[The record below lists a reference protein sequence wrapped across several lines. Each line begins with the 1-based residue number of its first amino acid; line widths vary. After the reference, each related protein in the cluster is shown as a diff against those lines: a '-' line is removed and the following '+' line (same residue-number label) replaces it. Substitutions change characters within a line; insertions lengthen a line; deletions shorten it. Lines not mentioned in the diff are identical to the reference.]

1 MKITGG
7 SSRGRVLVS
16 LKGQDIRPTSGR
28 VREAVFN
35 ILGNDLTGLTV
46 LDLFA
51 GTGCMGI
58 EALSRGASD
67 AFFIDNSRKSL
78 GLIKKNLIKC
88 GFEKSGVLLN
98 HDILT
103 GLDANKRLGKISIDL
118 VFIDPPYGRDLIPPV
133 LENLARSH
141 MLSSKA
147 LVVSESLKSDILP
160 DDIENLHAIDFRIYG
175 ETKITFYNLR

>member
-1 MKITGG
+1 
-7 SSRGRVLVS
+7 
-16 LKGQDIRPTSGR
+16 

-118 VFIDPPYGRDLIPPV
+118 VFIDPPYGMDLIPP
-133 LENLARSH
+133 
-141 MLSSKA
+141 
-147 LVVSESLKSDILP
+147 ESLKSDILP